1 MSEFR
6 PCLVI
11 PCYNHGATL
20 VATLAHLD
28 QGVEG
33 QVLPCVVVDDGS
45 EAATAQ
51 LLAEAAARY
60 PWLTLVRH
68 QVNQGKGGAVITG
81 LQRAAE
87 LGFSHAL
94 QLDADGQHELA
105 DLPRLLAEAQVH
117 PQALISGAPHYDAS
131 APKGRR
137 YGRYITHI
145 WVWIETCSLDIQ
157 DSMCGFRVYPLAAT
171 LALLPRVRGRR
182 MDFDIEVMVR
192 LHWAGVPVRFVPT
205 QVSYPAD
212 GLSHFQLWRDNLRIS
227 WLHTRL
233 VCERLLA
240 LPSLC
245 WQRRPH
251 WSRTPERG
259 AQWGLNFMLWCY
271 DTLGQ
276 PGFRLFLYPV
286 IGYFWL
292 TGRAQRRASAA
303 YLARLE
309 QFAAVQGLALPAE
322 PRSSFRHFLRFGEAM
337 LDKLAG
343 WRGEIRP
350 QQVEFMDEA
359 RPRLLQASG
368 RGALIL
374 GSHLGD
380 LELCRALGTAMG
392 RVTINALVFTQHA
405 ERFNRL
411 LKAANTQANLN
422 LIPVTELGP
431 ATAILLKSKLEAGE
445 WVVLVGDRT
454 SVTRERKVVW
464 ADFLGVPAPFPQGP
478 FALAC
483 VLGAPVYLL
492 FGLRELGQFRV
503 YFEPFAE
510 GLTLPRRGRE
520 AALQQLV
527 QRYAERLQ
535 HHCLKAPLDWFNFFD
550 FWHLSDDSTD

>member
-20 VATLAHLD
+20 VATLARLD
-28 QGVEG
+28 HALAGPA
-33 QVLPCVVVDDGS
+33 LPCVVVDDGS

-157 DSMCGFRVYPLAAT
+157 DSMCGFRVYPLAAI
-171 LALLPRVRGRR
+171 LAILPTVRGRR

-245 WQRRPH
+245 WRRRPH

-309 QFAAVQGLALPAE
+309 QFAAAQGLALPAE

-350 QQVEFMDEA
+350 QQVEFMAEA

-368 RGALIL
+368 QGALIL

-392 RVTINALVFTQHA
+392 QVTINALVFTQHA

-411 LKAANTQANLN
+411 LKAANTEANLN

-464 ADFLGVPAPFPQGP
+464 ADFLGAPAPFPQGP